1 MDYVIPMV
9 TKPVLKGRL
18 LRARSF
24 WAHVLYGKYMLQLTR
39 ISPESHAS
47 HVDLCMQTATENND
61 LFFKK
66 NNDE

>member
-1 MDYVIPMV
+1 
-9 TKPVLKGRL
+9 
-18 LRARSF
+18 
-24 WAHVLYGKYMLQLTR
+24 MLQLTR

-66 NNDE
+66 IMTNNHSCHRKVSTQVQENMYIHQFSFLNITNG